1 MGLRYLILAVCPFYY
16 HTVRTLTLQSLP
28 SIVRGL
34 PSTHTTRP
42 LIPEHLRS
50 LLFPGTF
57 RTFPHRRW
65 LLNSLRT
72 VHILCLCIL
81 VGGFFFGQ
89 NESLLKSWFLGTLIS
104 GLGMFII
111 DLYGSC
117 IALFEVRGISV
128 LIKLGT
134 LALLPAFE
142 RDTQLYLFIAMIVF
156 SSMVS
161 HGSRRL
167 RHWNFMPR
175 SFQQRFG
182 EQKSSR
188 H

>member
-1 MGLRYLILAVCPFYY
+1 MISER
-16 HTVRTLTLQSLP
+16 
-28 SIVRGL
+28 
-34 PSTHTTRP
+34 
-42 LIPEHLRS
+42 LRS
-50 LLFPGTF
+50 LLFPDTF
-57 RTFPHRRW
+57 RSFPNRRW

-72 VHILCLCIL
+72 AHILCLCIL
-81 VGGFFFGQ
+81 VGGFFFDQ
-89 NESLLKSWFLGTLIS
+89 NESLLKPWLIGTLIS

-117 IALFEVRGISV
+117 IALFEVRGMSV

-142 RDTQLYLFIAMIVF
+142 RDNQLYLLIALIAF

-167 RHWNFMPR
+167 RHWSFM
-175 SFQQRFG
+175 SEAFQQRFG
-182 EQKSSR
+182 EQR
-188 H
+188 